1 MSLYMIQQSTAYS
14 TMCMII
20 VTIILLQMFLE
31 YSVQNNNYVIL
42 GEIKFEARL
51 YTGNINL

>member
-1 MSLYMIQQSTAYS
+1 MIQQNTAYS

-20 VTIILLQMFLE
+20 VTIITDVLE

-51 YTGNINL
+51 YIYRQY